1 MIAAE
6 NKTLKMTTIVNLPNE
21 VLMKIL
27 SYLNITELS
36 QLSRACKRLYH
47 FCKDESLQQ
56 KCVEKIN
63 LYNKRVPI
71 KFLENI
77 LDKGCKYLN
86 INNAFLSYDEGT
98 VKANKIKLTS
108 TPQLK
113 YLDITYCSGKENI
126 LESLLSSCNSLEKF
140 ALQNHLLDEKCHELN
155 WKVSANIISNLCRQ
169 NGQTLK
175 VCN

>member
-1 MIAAE
+1 
-6 NKTLKMTTIVNLPNE
+6 MTTIENLPNE
-21 VLMKIL
+21 VLVKIL

-36 QLSRACKRLYH
+36 QFATASKRLYH
-47 FCKDESLQQ
+47 FCNDKSLQQ

-86 INNAFLSYDEGT
+86 INNVFLSCDDGT
-98 VKANKIKLTS
+98 VKADKVNLTS

-113 YLDITYCSGKENI
+113 YLDITYCSGKESI

-140 ALQNHLLDEKCHELN
+140 ALQNHLLDENCHELN
-155 WKVSANIISNLCRQ
+155 WKVSAKIISNLCHQ